1 VGRLEMPNTLE
12 VDNLNTYFKSDYETI
27 QALENISFH
36 IKQGE
41 VLALVGESGSGKTV
55 TSLSIMGLLPTNG
68 FVEEGKIVLLT
79 KKNTEINILDL
90 SEAKLNNIR
99 GKDVSMV
106 FQEPMTCLNPTM
118 TVGNQIVEVIL
129 NHKKISSTQANKEV
143 IELLKL
149 VEIPDPEQRSIEYPH
164 QLSGGMRQRIM
175 ISIAL
180 ACEPKLII
188 ADEPTTALDV
198 TIQAQLLDLLK
209 KLKDSVVSRTSI
221 LFITHNLGIVREI
234 ADRIIVMYAGNI
246 VEEGTVD
253 NVFDKPLH
261 PYTNGLI
268 QSLPE
273 FNIDNHKKIQPIP
286 GNVPN
291 MSNLP
296 TGCYF
301 HPRCNLANDNC
312 KINKPDLKKISE
324 KRKSRCFEY
333 EKLI

>member
-1 VGRLEMPNTLE
+1 MPNTLE
-12 VDNLNTYFKSDYETI
+12 VDNLNTYFRSDYGST

-68 FVEEGKIVLLT
+68 FVKEGKIVLLT

-90 SEAKLNNIR
+90 SEAKLNNVR

-118 TVGNQIVEVIL
+118 TVGNQIAEVIL

>member
-1 VGRLEMPNTLE
+1 MRNTLE
-12 VDNLNTYFKSDYETI
+12 VKDLNTYFKSDYGSI
-27 QALENISFH
+27 KALENISFY
-36 IKQGE
+36 IKEGE

-55 TSLSIMGLLPTNG
+55 TSLSIMGLLPPNG
-68 FVEEGKIVLLT
+68 FIEKGKIALLT
-79 KKNTEINILDL
+79 KNNTQINILEL
-90 SEAKLNNIR
+90 SEKKLNQIR
-99 GKDVSMV
+99 GNDVSMV

-118 TVGNQIVEVIL
+118 TVGSQIIEVII
-129 NHKKISSTQANKEV
+129 NHKNISFSAAKKEM

-149 VEIPDPEQRSIEYPH
+149 VEIPEPEQRSTEYPH

-209 KLKDSVVSRTSI
+209 KLKNSLVSKTSI

-246 VEEGTVD
+246 VEEGKVSE
-253 NVFDKPLH
+253 VFNKPLH
-261 PYTNGLI
+261 PYTIGLI

-273 FNIDNHKKIQPIP
+273 FNIENRKKIQPIP

-291 MSNLP
+291 MNNLP
-296 TGCYF
+296 SGCNF
-301 HPRCNLANDNC
+301 NPRCYLVKESC
-312 KINKPDLKKISE
+312 KIQKPDLAKISE
-324 KRKSRCFEY
+324 SRKSRCFEY
-333 EKLI
+333 KQLI

>member
-1 VGRLEMPNTLE
+1 M
-12 VDNLNTYFKSDYETI
+12 
-27 QALENISFH
+27 
-36 IKQGE
+36 
-41 VLALVGESGSGKTV
+41 
-55 TSLSIMGLLPTNG
+55 LLPTNG

>member
-1 VGRLEMPNTLE
+1 MQTNTLE
-12 VDNLNTYFKSDYETI
+12 VTNLETSFQSDYGSTR
-27 QALENISFH
+27 ALDNISFH
-36 IKQGE
+36 IKQSE

-55 TSLSIMGLLPTNG
+55 TSLSIIGLLPSNG
-68 FVEEGKIVLLT
+68 KINKGKIVLLS
-79 KKNTEINILDL
+79 KNNKEINILDL
-90 SEAKLNNIR
+90 SDNELNKIR
-99 GKDVSMV
+99 GNDVSMV

-118 TVGNQIVEVIL
+118 TVGNQIIEVLI
-129 NHKKISSTQANKEV
+129 NHKKISFNQAKKEM

-180 ACEPKLII
+180 ACEPRLII

-209 KLKDSVVSRTSI
+209 KLKSSVVSKTSI

-253 NVFDKPLH
+253 DVFSKPFH
-261 PYTNGLI
+261 PYTFGLI

-273 FNIDNHKKIQPIP
+273 FNIENRKKIQPIP

-291 MSNLP
+291 MSKLP
-296 TGCYF
+296 SGCYF

-312 KINKPDLKKISE
+312 KVNKPELTKVSE
-324 KRKSRCFEY
+324 NRKSRCFEY
-333 EKLI
+333 NKLM

>member
-1 VGRLEMPNTLE
+1 MPNTLE
-12 VDNLNTYFKSDYETI
+12 VDNLNTYFKSDYGSI

-55 TSLSIMGLLPTNG
+55 TSLSIMGLLPTNSY
-68 FVEEGKIVLLT
+68 VEEGKIVLLT

-90 SEAKLNNIR
+90 SEAKLNNVR
-99 GKDVSMV
+99 GKDVSMI

-118 TVGNQIVEVIL
+118 TVGNQIAEVIL
-129 NHKKISSTQANKEV
+129 NHKKISSIQANKEM

-149 VEIPDPEQRSIEYPH
+149 VEIPDPEQRSTEYPH

-198 TIQAQLLDLLK
+198 TIQAQLLDLLI

-253 NVFDKPLH
+253 DVFDKPLH

>member
-1 VGRLEMPNTLE
+1 MPNTLE
-12 VDNLNTYFKSDYETI
+12 VDNLNTYFKSDYGSI

-55 TSLSIMGLLPTNG
+55 TSLSIMGLLPTNSY
-68 FVEEGKIVLLT
+68 VEEGKIVLLT

-90 SEAKLNNIR
+90 SEAKLNNVR
-99 GKDVSMV
+99 GKDVSMI

-118 TVGNQIVEVIL
+118 TVGNQIAEVIL
-129 NHKKISSTQANKEV
+129 NHKKISSTQANKEM

-149 VEIPDPEQRSIEYPH
+149 VEIPDPEQRSTEYPH

-180 ACEPKLII
+180 ACEPKLIK

-198 TIQAQLLDLLK
+198 TIQAQLLNLLI

-253 NVFDKPLH
+253 DVFDKPLH

-291 MSNLP
+291 MSDLP

>member
-1 VGRLEMPNTLE
+1 MPNTLE
-12 VDNLNTYFKSDYETI
+12 VDNLNTYFRSDYGST

-55 TSLSIMGLLPTNG
+55 TSLSIMGLLPTNSY
-68 FVEEGKIVLLT
+68 VEEGKIVLLT

-90 SEAKLNNIR
+90 SEAKLNNVR

-118 TVGNQIVEVIL
+118 TVGNQIAEVIL
-129 NHKKISSTQANKEV
+129 NHKKISSTQANKEM

-253 NVFDKPLH
+253 DVFDKPLH

>member
-1 VGRLEMPNTLE
+1 MIKARDLTAYLNPPGQSRVHVSEGNFIDIGENEFVG
-12 VDNLNTYFKSDYETI
+12 
-27 QALENISFH
+27 
-36 IKQGE
+36 
-41 VLALVGESGSGKTV
+41 LVGESGSGKTV
-55 TSLSIMGLLPTNG
+55 TSLSIMGLLPSN
-68 FVEEGKIVLLT
+68 GKINNGKIILLS
-79 KKNTEINILDL
+79 KNNEEINILQMTDD
-90 SEAKLNNIR
+90 ELNKVR
-99 GKDVSMV
+99 GKDVSMI

-118 TVGNQIVEVIL
+118 TIGNQITEVIL
-129 NHKKISSTQANKEV
+129 NHKKISKNEANKSM

-253 NVFDKPLH
+253 DVFDKPLH

-291 MSNLP
+291 MSDLP

-301 HPRCNLANDNC
+301 HPRCNLANENC

>member
-1 VGRLEMPNTLE
+1 MPNTLE
-12 VDNLNTYFKSDYETI
+12 VNNLNTYFKSDYGSI
-27 QALENISFH
+27 KALENISFH

-55 TSLSIMGLLPTNG
+55 TSLSIMGLLPANG
-68 FVEEGKIVLLT
+68 FVEEGKIILLT

-90 SEAKLNNIR
+90 SEARLNDVR

-118 TVGNQIVEVIL
+118 TVGNQILEVIL
-129 NHKKISSTQANKEV
+129 NHKKISSKQASKEM

-209 KLKDSVVSRTSI
+209 KLKNSVVSRTSI

-253 NVFDKPLH
+253 DVFDKPLH

-291 MSNLP
+291 MGDLP

-301 HPRCNLANDNC
+301 HPRCNLANNNC
-312 KINKPDLKKISE
+312 KINKPDLQIISE

>member
-1 VGRLEMPNTLE
+1 MPNTLE
-12 VDNLNTYFKSDYETI
+12 VDNLNTYFRSDYGST

-68 FVEEGKIVLLT
+68 FVKEGKIVLLT

-90 SEAKLNNIR
+90 SEAKLNNVR

-118 TVGNQIVEVIL
+118 TVGNQIAEVIL
-129 NHKKISSTQANKEV
+129 NHKKISSTQANKEM

-198 TIQAQLLDLLK
+198 TIQAQLLDLLI

-253 NVFDKPLH
+253 DVFDKPLH

-291 MSNLP
+291 MSDLP

-301 HPRCNLANDNC
+301 HPRCNLANENC

>member
-1 VGRLEMPNTLE
+1 MEENTLE
-12 VDNLNTYFKSDYETI
+12 VTNLETSFQSDYGSTR
-27 QALENISFH
+27 ALENISFH
-36 IKQGE
+36 IKQSE

-55 TSLSIMGLLPTNG
+55 TSLSIMGLLPSN
-68 FVEEGKIVLLT
+68 GKINNGKIILLS
-79 KKNTEINILDL
+79 KNNEEINILQMTDD
-90 SEAKLNNIR
+90 ELNKVR
-99 GKDVSMV
+99 GKDVSMI

-118 TVGNQIVEVIL
+118 TIGNQITEVIL
-129 NHKKISSTQANKEV
+129 NHKIISKNEANKSM
-143 IELLKL
+143 IDLLKL
-149 VEIPDPEQRSIEYPH
+149 VEIPDPEQRSTEYPH

-198 TIQAQLLDLLK
+198 TIQAQLLDLLI

-253 NVFDKPLH
+253 DVFDKPLH

-291 MSNLP
+291 MSDLP

-312 KINKPDLKKISE
+312 KINKPDLIKISE

>member
-1 VGRLEMPNTLE
+1 MPNTLE

-90 SEAKLNNIR
+90 SEAKLNNVR

-118 TVGNQIVEVIL
+118 TVGNQIAEVIL

>member
-1 VGRLEMPNTLE
+1 MPNTLE

-90 SEAKLNNIR
+90 SEAKLNNVR

>member
-1 VGRLEMPNTLE
+1 MPNTLE

-268 QSLPE
+268 QSLLE

-291 MSNLP
+291 ISNLP

>member
-1 VGRLEMPNTLE
+1 MPNTLE

-198 TIQAQLLDLLK
+198 TIQAQILQLIEDIQKEENMSVLL
-209 KLKDSVVSRTSI
+209 
-221 LFITHNLGIVREI
+221 ITHDLGVVAETCERV
-234 ADRIIVMYAGNI
+234 AVMYKGKI
-246 VEEGTVD
+246 VEENTVA
-253 NVFDKPLH
+253 NIFKNPQH
-261 PYTNGLI
+261 AYTKALLNA
-268 QSLPE
+268 
-273 FNIDNHKKIQPIP
+273 IP
-286 GNVPN
+286 KGGKERLKVPDV
-291 MSNLP
+291 
-296 TGCYF
+296 G
-301 HPRCNLANDNC
+301 
-312 KINKPDLKKISE
+312 
-324 KRKSRCFEY
+324 EY
-333 EKLI
+333 GAI

>member
-1 VGRLEMPNTLE
+1 MPNTLE
-12 VDNLNTYFKSDYETI
+12 VDNLNTYFRSDYGST

-68 FVEEGKIVLLT
+68 FVKEGKIVLLT

-90 SEAKLNNIR
+90 SEAKLNNVR

-118 TVGNQIVEVIL
+118 TVGNQIAEVIL
-129 NHKKISSTQANKEV
+129 NHKKISSIQANKEM

-253 NVFDKPLH
+253 DVFDKPFH

-291 MSNLP
+291 MSDLP

-301 HPRCNLANDNC
+301 HPRCNLANENC

>member
-1 VGRLEMPNTLE
+1 MSNTLE
-12 VDNLNTYFKSDYETI
+12 VKDLNTYFKSDFGSI
-27 QALENISFH
+27 KALENISFY
-36 IKQGE
+36 IKEGE

-55 TSLSIMGLLPTNG
+55 TSLSIMGLLPPNG
-68 FVEEGKIVLLT
+68 FIEKGKIALLT
-79 KKNTEINILDL
+79 KNNTQINILEL
-90 SEAKLNNIR
+90 SEKKLNQIR
-99 GKDVSMV
+99 GNDVSMV

-118 TVGNQIVEVIL
+118 TVGNQIIEVIT
-129 NHKKISSTQANKEV
+129 NHKNISFSAAKKEM

-149 VEIPDPEQRSIEYPH
+149 VEIPEPEQRSIEYPH

-209 KLKDSVVSRTSI
+209 KLKNSLVSKTSI

-246 VEEGTVD
+246 VEEGKVSE
-253 NVFDKPLH
+253 VFNKPLH
-261 PYTNGLI
+261 PYTIGLI

-273 FNIDNHKKIQPIP
+273 FNIENRKKIQPIP

-291 MSNLP
+291 MNNLP
-296 TGCYF
+296 SGCNF
-301 HPRCNLANDNC
+301 NPRCYLVKESC
-312 KINKPDLKKISE
+312 KIQKPDLAKISE
-324 KRKSRCFEY
+324 SRKSRCFEY
-333 EKLI
+333 KQLI

>member
-1 VGRLEMPNTLE
+1 
-12 VDNLNTYFKSDYETI
+12 
-27 QALENISFH
+27 LENISFH

>member
-1 VGRLEMPNTLE
+1 MPNTLE
-12 VDNLNTYFKSDYETI
+12 VDNLNTYFRSDYGST

-68 FVEEGKIVLLT
+68 FVKEGKIVLLT

-90 SEAKLNNIR
+90 SEAKLNNVR

>member
-1 VGRLEMPNTLE
+1 MPNTLE
-12 VDNLNTYFKSDYETI
+12 VDNLNTYFRSDYGST

-68 FVEEGKIVLLT
+68 FVKEGKIVLLT

-90 SEAKLNNIR
+90 SEAKLNNVR

-118 TVGNQIVEVIL
+118 TVGNQIAEVIL
-129 NHKKISSTQANKEV
+129 NHKKISSIQANKEM

-209 KLKDSVVSRTSI
+209 KLKDSVVSKTSI

-253 NVFDKPLH
+253 DVFDKPFH

-291 MSNLP
+291 MSDLP

>member
-1 VGRLEMPNTLE
+1 MPNTLE

-118 TVGNQIVEVIL
+118 TVGNQIAEVIL
-129 NHKKISSTQANKEV
+129 NHKKISSIQANKEM

>member
-1 VGRLEMPNTLE
+1 MPNTLE
-12 VDNLNTYFKSDYETI
+12 VDNLNTYFKSDYGSI

-55 TSLSIMGLLPTNG
+55 TSLSIMGLLPTNSY
-68 FVEEGKIVLLT
+68 VEEGKIVLLT

-90 SEAKLNNIR
+90 SEAKLNNVR
-99 GKDVSMV
+99 GKDVSMI

-129 NHKKISSTQANKEV
+129 NHKKISSTQANKEM

-149 VEIPDPEQRSIEYPH
+149 VEIPDPEQRSTEYPH

-198 TIQAQLLDLLK
+198 TIQAQLLDLLI

-253 NVFDKPLH
+253 DVFDKPLH